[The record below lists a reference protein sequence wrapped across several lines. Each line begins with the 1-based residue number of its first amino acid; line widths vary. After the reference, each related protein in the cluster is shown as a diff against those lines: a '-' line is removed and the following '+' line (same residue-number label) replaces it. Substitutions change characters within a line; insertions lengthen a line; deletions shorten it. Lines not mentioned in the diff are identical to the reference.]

1 MSSKVKVVACL
12 STTLR
17 STPHLRP
24 ALPLIG
30 PARHSSDTRRILV
43 HDPNLPGCS
52 KWFSSTS
59 SQLNIPQ
66 RTFFTSNHDSS
77 PSQQATRRL
86 PPIHQNEEDVHIHR
100 TTSTPHLPLPPRLPY
115 SPNSYPFKRHME
127 ILALSLYSSTA
138 DESWTIYTSLH
149 PSLRQYIPDE
159 TFKSLIG
166 HQVDHPEQQKAWSR
180 VRTLLR
186 LAKKCRMSLSEIEQ
200 KDLIRIIRLGL
211 RRYRTEYDRS
221 KEGESEED
229 DIYKLVKR
237 LWTTLESKIRLDQFP
252 HELKRGWLGL
262 HSRRVQK
269 LGKKGR
275 ATKEEISDQIIDID
289 EMVMDMVKKGAIN
302 TSLGHYIGEILIS
315 SSGNTLGGLERSFKN
330 LTLCIAQGVDIK
342 HAHLHKIVRK
352 LDVVWSKGGNALN
365 LEHFIPSML
374 ESLDIDPI
382 SNTSRILYSALD
394 TSTRRA
400 RTRVQKALDLLENH
414 QSSVGGLIGRGISV
428 SKSTQGDILFRL
440 DTAIRLLELAL
451 QQKEGDCGALI
462 SSLTI
467 ALHHAKRSTPHS
479 SSSIQEIDKLIIR
492 YVRSLHE
499 SQVIPQLSSESI
511 IPLFKLI
518 LSVLPSLEAYIL
530 SRKIYQHSRSTTPL
544 FKWSLKNLYLWQK
557 LFRYSLT
564 SPNLHLHFASRL
576 YTDLLADGLSIRKP
590 DMLLLIRSI
599 GMKSSPSRAVLLERH
614 IKDYLWS
621 GSYGHSLSPLVLA
634 LTQGLTHG
642 GIQDTDLALN
652 LTERLLQDQ
661 PIPLQVL
668 EILVYNLSRSTRS
681 QDRIRVFQLLQQ
693 VNGKEEK
700 AIRIYNIVLSNL
712 IKSSSSHERVSN
724 DGEEGNARLSHQ
736 ETLGYAIYL
745 YKEMISKGIKP
756 NNRIVS
762 NMIRVLLDSGHL
774 DSALEVFKASID
786 SSSTQDRTGFRIKSN
801 VVGRLM
807 VNLVMAN
814 RTTEANQ
821 VESSWRKI
829 NEKSEGKVWDK
840 GVIGA
845 RILIDIKDGKE
856 VDMDQVM
863 RQTGWKGKKGFLNF
877 LQSLRPPS
885 STPPTL
891 TPASAKDRVDSEK
904 REVVMNYDDGND
916 KGVRFTWDPNRRNER
931 DSVRVDL
938 CMSSEYGMIVH

>member
-1 MSSKVKVVACL
+1 MSSKVKVVACV

-24 ALPLIG
+24 ALPFIN
-30 PARHSSDTRRILV
+30 PPRHSTGTQATSG

-52 KWFSSTS
+52 KWFSSTC
-59 SQLNIPQ
+59 SQLTIPQ

-77 PSQQATRRL
+77 PSQQATRIL
-86 PPIHQNEEDVHIHR
+86 PAKDQNEEEFHLHK

-127 ILALSLYSSTA
+127 ILSLSLYSCTV
-138 DESWTIYTSLH
+138 DESWTVYTSLH
-149 PSLRQYIPDE
+149 PSLRRYIPDE
-159 TFKSLIG
+159 TFKSLVG
-166 HQVDHPEQQKAWSR
+166 HQVAHPEQQKAWSR

-186 LAKKCRMSLSEIEQ
+186 LAKKCRMSLSEIDQ

-211 RRYRTEYDRS
+211 RRYRAEYDRS

-229 DIYKLVKR
+229 DIYKLVKK
-237 LWTTLESKIRLDQFP
+237 LWITLESKIPLDQFP

-262 HSRRVQK
+262 HLKRLQK

-275 ATKEEISDQIIDID
+275 ANKEEISDRIKDIE
-289 EMVMDMVKKGAIN
+289 EMVIDMVKKGAIN
-302 TSLGHYIGEILIS
+302 TSLGHYIGDILIS
-315 SSGNTLGGLERSFKN
+315 SSGNTLDGLKRSFKN
-330 LTLCIAQGVDIK
+330 LTLCIAQGVNIK

-352 LDVVWSKGGNALN
+352 LDVVWSKEGNTAN
-365 LEHFIPSML
+365 SEYFIPSVL
-374 ESLDIDPI
+374 ESLNIDPI

-400 RTRVQKALDLLENH
+400 RTRVQKALGLLEDH

-428 SKSTQGDILFRL
+428 SKSTGGDILVRL

-479 SSSIQEIDKLIIR
+479 SSSIQDIDKSIIR

-518 LSVLPSLEAYIL
+518 LSVLPSSEAYIL
-530 SRKIYQHSRSTTPL
+530 SRKIYQHARSTTPL

-590 DMLLLIRSI
+590 DMLLLIRST
-599 GMKSSPSRAVLLERH
+599 GMKSSPSRAILLERH

-621 GSYGHSLSPLVLA
+621 ANHGHSLPPLVLA

-661 PIPLQVL
+661 PVPVQVL
-668 EILVYNLSRSTRS
+668 EILVSNLSRSTRS
-681 QDRIRVFQLLQQ
+681 QDRIRVIQLLQQ
-693 VNGKEEK
+693 VDGKDSN
-700 AIRIYNIVLSNL
+700 AIRLYNIVLSNS
-712 IKSSSSHERVSN
+712 IKSSSSTSGIPDDVR
-724 DGEEGNARLSHQ
+724 EENGRLSHQ

-774 DSALEVFKASID
+774 DSALDVFKASID
-786 SSSTQDRTGFRIKSN
+786 SSSTQGRTGFRIKSN

-807 VNLVMAN
+807 VNLAMAN

-829 NEKSEGKVWDK
+829 NETSEGKVWDK

-856 VDMDQVM
+856 VDMDQIM
-863 RQTGWKGKKGFLNF
+863 KQTGWKGKKGFLNF

-891 TPASAKDRVDSEK
+891 TPALVKDRVDSET
-904 REVVMNYDDGND
+904 REVIMNHDDGND
-916 KGVRFTWDPNRRNER
+916 QSVRFAWDPNRRNER

-938 CMSSEYGMIVH
+938 CMSSEFGMIYH